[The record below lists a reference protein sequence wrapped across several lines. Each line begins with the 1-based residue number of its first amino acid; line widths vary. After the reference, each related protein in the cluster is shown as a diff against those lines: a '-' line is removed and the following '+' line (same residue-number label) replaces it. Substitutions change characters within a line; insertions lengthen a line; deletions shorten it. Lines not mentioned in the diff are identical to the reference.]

1 MWFLIIEKKEEA
13 APGFVDKLV
22 TQIIK
27 NVQVRRAGCVA
38 PSQTRH
44 HDHRGSYKNISFSTA
59 LFVTAIQWLL
69 FVISTL
75 YWSIFVIYEQ
85 SINHISLS
93 EIRQP

>member
-27 NVQVRRAGCVA
+27 NVQVRRPECVA

-44 HDHRGSYKNISFSTA
+44 HDHRDSYNNVSSSTA
-59 LFVTAIQWLL
+59 LSQLL
-69 FVISTL
+69 FNGYCL
-75 YWSIFVIYEQ
+75 
-85 SINHISLS
+85 
-93 EIRQP
+93 

>member
-44 HDHRGSYKNISFSTA
+44 HNHRGSYKNVSFSTA
-59 LFVTAIQWLL
+59 LFITAIGYCL
-69 FVISTL
+69 
-75 YWSIFVIYEQ
+75 
-85 SINHISLS
+85 
-93 EIRQP
+93 